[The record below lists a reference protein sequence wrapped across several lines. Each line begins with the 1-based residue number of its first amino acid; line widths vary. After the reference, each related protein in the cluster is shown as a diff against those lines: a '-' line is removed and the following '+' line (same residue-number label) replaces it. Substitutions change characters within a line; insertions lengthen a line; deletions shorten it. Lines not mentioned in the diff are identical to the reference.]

1 MITKILKNK
10 ILILIVFPVF
20 FTLIIYLYSFYSLD
34 NPSFNSNRLLPE
46 EAYLVV
52 LHEVYNHS
60 LNDINDITFDD
71 IKDKFTYQYVMV
83 RNNGTVYLLDQD
95 NRSIIKTI
103 DNITP
108 PITNGI
114 HYAWEIKTNSSKV
127 YVDSISGQIISISN
141 KTL

>member
-10 ILILIVFPVF
+10 IFILILFSTL

-34 NPSFNSNRLLPE
+34 NPSFNSNTLLPE
-46 EAYLVV
+46 EAYIIV
-52 LHEVYNHS
+52 LYEVYNHS
-60 LNDINDITFDD
+60 LDEINNITVND

-83 RNNGTVYLLDQD
+83 RNNGTVHLIDKD

-103 DNITP
+103 DNTTP
-108 PITNGI
+108 PVTDGI
-114 HYAWEIKTNSSKV
+114 HFAWEIKTNNSKV

-141 KTL
+141 KTR